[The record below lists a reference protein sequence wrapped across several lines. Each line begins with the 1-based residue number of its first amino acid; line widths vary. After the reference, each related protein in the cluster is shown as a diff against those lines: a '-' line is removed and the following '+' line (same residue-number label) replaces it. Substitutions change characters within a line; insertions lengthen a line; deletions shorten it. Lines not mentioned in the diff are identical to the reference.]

1 MPHLARQNWED
12 FDRAIE
18 ENAEVH
24 NGGGTEFVIQE
35 LKNNPLIHWA
45 IEPEYVGKD
54 RRWDIRDGEERG
66 GGGSLMPTRRV
77 AEADVSWQ
85 KVLFQRLKDAGI
97 RQVPYVP
104 DAGHSQVIE
113 HAHQDPDMIAYPLT
127 TEEEGVAAVAGA
139 WLGGDRAAL
148 LMQSS
153 GVGNCV
159 NMFSLLVNCRF
170 PFLTIVTMRGEQAEF
185 NPWQVPMGR
194 ATPAVLELM
203 GISVR
208 RVDHEAEVGTVM
220 DGAIDDAFLSDQRVA
235 VVLSQSLLGR
245 KQWTK

>member
-1 MPHLARQNWED
+1 MTS
-12 FDRAIE
+12 
-18 ENAEVH
+18 EV
-24 NGGGTEFVIQE
+24 
-35 LKNNPLIHWA
+35 
-45 IEPEYVGKD
+45 
-54 RRWDIRDGEERG
+54 DG
-66 GGGSLMPTRRV
+66 
-77 AEADVSWQ
+77 SWQ
-85 KVLFQRLKDAGI
+85 EDLFQRLKAGGI

-104 DAGHSQVIE
+104 DAGHAHVIRC
-113 HAHQDPDMIAYPLT
+113 ARQDPEMVAYPLT

-170 PFLTIVTMRGEQAEF
+170 PFLTVVTMRGEEAEF

-194 ATPAVLELM
+194 ATPGVLELM

-208 RVDHEAEVGTVM
+208 RADRDAEVGPAVEA
-220 DGAIDDAFLSDQRVA
+220 AIDDAFVSDQRVA
-235 VVLSQSLLGR
+235 VLLSQALLGR

>member
-1 MPHLARQNWED
+1 MTS
-12 FDRAIE
+12 
-18 ENAEVH
+18 EV
-24 NGGGTEFVIQE
+24 
-35 LKNNPLIHWA
+35 
-45 IEPEYVGKD
+45 
-54 RRWDIRDGEERG
+54 DG
-66 GGGSLMPTRRV
+66 
-77 AEADVSWQ
+77 SWQ
-85 KVLFQRLKDAGI
+85 EDLFQRLKAGGI

-104 DAGHSQVIE
+104 DAGHAHVIRR
-113 HAHQDPDMIAYPLT
+113 ARQDPEMVAYPLT

-170 PFLTIVTMRGEQAEF
+170 PFITVVTMRGEEAEF

-194 ATPAVLELM
+194 ATPGVLELM

-208 RVDHEAEVGTVM
+208 RVDRGAEVGPAVEA
-220 DGAIDDAFLSDQRVA
+220 AIDDAFVSDQRVA
-235 VVLSQSLLGR
+235 VLLSQALLGR